1 MSSQTVARRYAAALA
16 DVAVARGEQREIQDE
31 LVGWE
36 LMIQSNSQLR
46 EVFENPTI
54 AYIQKQSVLKELIRR
69 TKVRS
74 ATSNFL
80 QTLLKNQRITAL
92 GEINKLFAR
101 VLDDRAGVVAALVT
115 TARPISEDIRKGL
128 SDRLTANTGKQL
140 RLSFATEEKMI
151 GGMVARVASTVYDG
165 SIQNQLQRMEQTL
178 AGR

>member
-1 MSSQTVARRYAAALA
+1 MSSHTVARRYAAALA
-16 DVAVARGEQREIQDE
+16 DVAVAQGEQREIQDE

-54 AYIQKQSVLKELIRR
+54 SYTQKQSVLKELISR
-69 TKVRS
+69 TKVRPS
-74 ATSNFL
+74 TANFL

-101 VLDDRAGVVAALVT
+101 VLDERAGVVAALVT
-115 TARPISEDIRKGL
+115 TARPISEAIKKAL
-128 SDRLTANTGKQL
+128 SDRLSSITGKQV
-140 RLSFATEEKMI
+140 RLSFATDEQLI
-151 GGMVARVASTVYDG
+151 GGMVARVGSTVYDG
-165 SIQNQLQRMEQTL
+165 SILNQLRRMEQAL

>member
-1 MSSQTVARRYAAALA
+1 MSSHTVARRYAAALA
-16 DVAVARGEQREIQDE
+16 DVAVAQGEQREIQDE

-54 AYIQKQSVLKELIRR
+54 SYTQKQSVLKELISR
-69 TKVRS
+69 TKVRPS
-74 ATSNFL
+74 TANFL

-101 VLDDRAGVVAALVT
+101 VLDERAGVVAALVT
-115 TARPISEDIRKGL
+115 TARPISEDIKKAL
-128 SDRLTANTGKQL
+128 SNRLTSITGKQV
-140 RLSFATEEKMI
+140 RLSFATDEQLI
-151 GGMVARVASTVYDG
+151 GGMVARVGSTVYDG
-165 SIQNQLQRMEQTL
+165 SILNQLRRMEQAL